1 MITMAEKV
9 FVHADFAAVRTAF
22 IAAARREAGRV
33 ADDEGWL
40 RDRGYEPVEVDSGSS
55 LTRDG
60 REVLRLRG
68 QPWALR
74 PETHAKR
81 LAEAIDQAR
90 QRDAAMAAQQAQQ
103 PKQTAQQTTCTSLID
118 GQLCGGTL
126 VRAAV
131 CPRCALGKSGVAATL
146 TCDVCGHVT
155 AVMRGES

>member
-1 MITMAEKV
+1 MTEKV

-22 IAAARREAGRV
+22 IAAARREAGRF

-55 LTRDG
+55 LTHDG

-74 PETHAKR
+74 PEIHTKR
-81 LAEAIDQAR
+81 LTEAMERAR
-90 QRDAAMAAQQAQQ
+90 QRDAALAAQQEPST
-103 PKQTAQQTTCTSLID
+103 PKSPTACTSLID
-118 GQLCGGTL
+118 GQLCGGNL

-131 CPRCALGKSGVAATL
+131 CPRCALGISGVVATL
-146 TCDVCGHVT
+146 TCDVCGHVM
-155 AVMRGES
+155 AIMRGET

>member
-55 LTRDG
+55 LTHDG

-90 QRDAAMAAQQAQQ
+90 QRDAAMAAQQEPSP
-103 PKQTAQQTTCTSLID
+103 PKSPTVCSALID

-131 CPRCALGKSGVAATL
+131 CPRCALGKMGVDATM

-155 AVMRGES
+155 AIMRGDS